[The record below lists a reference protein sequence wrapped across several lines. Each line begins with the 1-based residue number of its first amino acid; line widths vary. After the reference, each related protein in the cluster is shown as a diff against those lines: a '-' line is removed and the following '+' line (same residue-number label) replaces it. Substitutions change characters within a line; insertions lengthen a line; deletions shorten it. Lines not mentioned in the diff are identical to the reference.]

1 MDQEG
6 VRERT
11 GWTVAALNA
20 GLQLQLCLQRA
31 GEWAGHA
38 LSQLSSPPRIYSE
51 PKPRWAGQ
59 RGWAA
64 STLPGA
70 HRDPGCILPW
80 LHDASLQP
88 PSVLD
93 LQLAPRTLS
102 SILHLPHPSHR
113 PLGVSVT
120 PRAVTTQHLPTR
132 HARLCPGALSLSL
145 SHDALRSP
153 PLSW

>member
-6 VRERT
+6 CPGEDGLDRGCLRMLGSSSSSVCSGQES
-11 GWTVAALNA
+11 GLVMHFPSSLPHHVSTVNQSQGGQASQG
-20 GLQLQLCLQRA
+20 GLGR
-31 GEWAGHA
+31 
-38 LSQLSSPPRIYSE
+38 R
-51 PKPRWAGQ
+51 
-59 RGWAA
+59 
-64 STLPGA
+64 A
-70 HRDPGCILPW
+70 HRDPGCVLPW
-80 LHDASLQP
+80 LHDGALQP

-113 PLGVSVT
+113 PLGVSVA
-120 PRAVTTQHLPTR
+120 PRAVTTQHVPTR
-132 HARLCPGALSLSL
+132 HACLCPGALSLSL